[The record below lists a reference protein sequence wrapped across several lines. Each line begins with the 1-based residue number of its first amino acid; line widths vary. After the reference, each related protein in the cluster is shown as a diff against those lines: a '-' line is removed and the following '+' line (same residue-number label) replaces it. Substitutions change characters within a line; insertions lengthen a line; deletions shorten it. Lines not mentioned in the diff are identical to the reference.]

1 MGTPAR
7 RGARESYRKLPAARS
22 SLNSTLDV
30 LHRRPRGAPAA
41 HPEVPGQGGP
51 ATPRGV
57 GGEDLP
63 RLDLSAVRGAWLSW
77 PPVSAPVRRTGRGLL
92 LGRRPLPGGGQGRLR
107 RASRA

>member
-7 RGARESYRKLPAARS
+7 RGARESYRKLPATRS

-41 HPEVPGQGGP
+41 HPPVPRQGGP

-57 GGEDLP
+57 GGADLR
-63 RLDLSAVRGAWLSW
+63 RLDLPAVRGAWLSS
-77 PPVSAPVRRTGRGLL
+77 PPVSARRARTRRGLP
-92 LGRRPLPGGGQGRLR
+92 LGRPALR
-107 RASRA
+107 